1 MEDAYAQSDHAII
14 YRITYIFHFWWAMRD
29 FIFQTQQP
37 LLTVF
42 RCLFS
47 CIYWLEA
54 PRKCD
59 FGTSNKWLGL
69 LHLSL

>member
-1 MEDAYAQSDHAII
+1 MYLSFLVGNERFY
-14 YRITYIFHFWWAMRD
+14 
-29 FIFQTQQP
+29 FQTQQP

>member
-1 MEDAYAQSDHAII
+1 MKDAYSQSDHAII
-14 YRITYIFHFWWAMRD
+14 YRMMYIFLFWWAMRD

-54 PRKCD
+54 PRKKKALAPVKNGWDCC
-59 FGTSNKWLGL
+59 T
-69 LHLSL
+69 